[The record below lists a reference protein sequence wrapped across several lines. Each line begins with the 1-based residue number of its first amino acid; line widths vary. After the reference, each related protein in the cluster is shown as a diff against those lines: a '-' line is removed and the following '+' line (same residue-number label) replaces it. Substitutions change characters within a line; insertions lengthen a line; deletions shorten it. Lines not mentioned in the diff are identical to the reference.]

1 MSRVFLLETKAESDP
16 EDHLNESVQLFCVFA
31 CVLCCVHVLCLSS
44 RICVHVTRCVF
55 PHRSDL
61 PIFDAI
67 QNKNIEAIRKHAKE
81 LDSCFCRQGSS
92 RNDLSIFWIDVAGK
106 HPSPWQFETAMQS
119 PCTHFCKAALQPPFL
134 SKAPARLGVL
144 SALCL

>member
-16 EDHLNESVQLFCVFA
+16 EDHLDE
-31 CVLCCVHVLCLSS
+31 
-44 RICVHVTRCVF
+44 
-55 PHRSDL
+55 SDL
-61 PIFDAI
+61 PLFDAI

-92 RNDLSIFWIDVAGK
+92 RNDLSIFRIDYYNGLFSGLTVVYSLDTCIMCSILWIDVAGK

-119 PCTHFCKAALQPPFL
+119 PCTLFCKAALQPPFL